1 MSNDTTPYFFPDPYD
16 TGEAVSVEATSLD
29 EAQKLIHDRA
39 PQPDSKPTDAVT
51 STDAPSA
58 NPAPANTT
66 PTDTTPSETAPAE
79 TTPAQDSAPALEAN
93 ESLSKETSTRSRKRV
108 LG

>member
-29 EAQKLIHDRA
+29 EAQKIINERA
-39 PQPDSKPTDAVT
+39 PKSDSKPADAVT

-58 NPAPANTT
+58 NPAPADTMRTNTT
-66 PTDTTPSETAPAE
+66 PTDTRPAE
-79 TTPAQDSAPALEAN
+79 TTPAQDSAPAPEAD
-93 ESLSKETSTRSRKRV
+93 ESLSKEINR
-108 LG
+108 